1 MKEFWMWVIIV
12 TLIIFGLMGLSFLA
26 LYQTKQL
33 RKSEVIL
40 MRLEEKE
47 RKSKVDELSKKEG
60 KYERADPPVAE

>member
-1 MKEFWMWVIIV
+1 MWAVIV
-12 TLIIFGLMGLSFLA
+12 TLMIVCIMGLSFLA
-26 LYQTKQL
+26 LHTQKQL
-33 RKSEVIL
+33 RKTEFIL